1 MQRTTPSLRTDTAAR
16 LADLERQRPEWHA
29 WLRLLG
35 EARRAVGH
43 AGWSMPLAEVDFAG
57 AHADVPAQS
66 PLLHRRTLEVDA
78 ARVRRLVRRLAS
90 TAAAGEQG
98 EAASL
103 RGYRPS
109 TNDALELL
117 AAAVRQ
123 DRAAIGALADAAG
136 VERGPLGAVADLAA
150 LPLLH
155 SCGRLLQDRL
165 PRFWPHGYCP
175 ICAGW
180 PILSERRGL
189 DRTRRLR
196 CGRCGA
202 DWQVQWLCCIYC
214 DEQDHEQLG
223 SLVLEDRGERLK
235 VETCGSCRGYFK
247 SVATLQAIPPFELL
261 LQDLETVELD
271 LAAIERGYGRRKEN
285 GFALDVRVAAPSPRL
300 TWGTRNG

>member
-1 MQRTTPSLRTDTAAR
+1 MQRTTPGLRTDPGTR
-16 LADLERQRPEWHA
+16 LADLARQRPEWRA

-35 EARRAVGH
+35 DGRRALDDT
-43 AGWSMPLAEVDFAG
+43 GWETPFTEAELASAATSTSAET
-57 AHADVPAQS
+57 
-66 PLLHRRTLEVDA
+66 PLLHGRTLRVDA
-78 ARVRRLVRRLAS
+78 AHAQRLLRRLAS
-90 TAAAGEQG
+90 TAASEDAPGP
-98 EAASL
+98 ASL

-109 TNDALELL
+109 THDAVELL

-136 VERGPLGAVADLAA
+136 VDRGALGAVAGMAA
-150 LPLLH
+150 LPLLQ

-175 ICAGW
+175 ICGGW

-196 CGRCGA
+196 CGRCGG

-214 DEQDHEQLG
+214 DERDHEQLG

-235 VETCGSCRGYFK
+235 VETCARCRGYLK
-247 SVATLQAIPPFELL
+247 SVATLQEIPPFELL

-271 LAAIERGYGRRKEN
+271 LAAIERGYCRPKEN
-285 GFALDVRVAAPSPRL
+285 GFALDVRVAARATRTP
-300 TWGTRNG
+300 WWTRNG